1 MRPASGRGRGG
12 GGGRGDGG
20 ASSTTT
26 KRRKLIVDLSSSGGK
41 RGGRLEDLY
50 DGNDAS
56 PSKILDDEVESEDDD
71 DNFDSGNYDDSEDDD
86 EEEEETVDAKRLRL
100 AREYLDKMEA
110 TRESDDEESDDGDS
124 DDGDNADDIVGD
136 DRIDGLGKRMAKERL
151 RRSGLLDLHIA
162 DSVATGILASRI
174 SIAASKAEEDDAK
187 SWIDAGRVSYHR
199 GHDLTPTCVLVSLI
213 RATATKTGLL
223 S

>member
-151 RRSGLLDLHIA
+151 RRSGLLNLHIL
-162 DSVATGILASRI
+162 IPSRLVY
-174 SIAASKAEEDDAK
+174 S
-187 SWIDAGRVSYHR
+187 HR
-199 GHDLTPTCVLVSLI
+199 GYPSLLV
-213 RATATKTGLL
+213 RRKRMMPNRGLML
-223 S
+223 VGYRTTVDMT